1 MTLSQLYE
9 GKINDVETP
18 FYAFG
23 GDILQNSGDYNMIKY
38 TKNSTFYY
46 FELFNFCKVRF
57 YRNHKIITLYK
68 MHEK

>member
-1 MTLSQLYE
+1 MKVKSMMLKRHFMHLGVIFYKIQKIITL
-9 GKINDVETP
+9 
-18 FYAFG
+18 
-23 GDILQNSGDYNMIKY
+23 KY